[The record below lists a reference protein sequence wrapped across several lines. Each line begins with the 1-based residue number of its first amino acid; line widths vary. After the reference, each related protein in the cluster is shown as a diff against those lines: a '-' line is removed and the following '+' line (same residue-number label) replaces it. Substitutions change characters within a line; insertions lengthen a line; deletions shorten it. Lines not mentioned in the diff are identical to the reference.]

1 MQNRLC
7 STNKKCQTMATVL
20 IAVPDL
26 KMFPILKNGQILTNG
41 SKINMAGGFPKE
53 ISLTLESFIFYS
65 RARGFS
71 RRVCKVLTVHIFE
84 ALCVQI
90 MKMPASG
97 I

>member
-7 STNKKCQTMATVL
+7 STNKKSQTMATVL

-53 ISLTLESFIFYS
+53 ISLTLESFTVYS
-65 RARGFS
+65 RTRGFC
-71 RRVCKVLTVHIFE
+71 RRVCKILTVHIFE
-84 ALCVQI
+84 VFC
-90 MKMPASG
+90 M
-97 I
+97 

>member
-7 STNKKCQTMATVL
+7 STNKKSQTMATVL

-53 ISLTLESFIFYS
+53 ISLTLESFTFYS
-65 RARGFS
+65 LTRGFS

-84 ALCVQI
+84 VFC
-90 MKMPASG
+90 M
-97 I
+97 